1 MVQKIHP
8 QGVILVPNL
17 SLMWADQL
25 KKLTAVPS
33 MYKEVHAP
41 TSAQKLIF
49 IYNSIQMDMILV
61 KSSIIL

>member
-25 KKLTAVPS
+25 KQIENNK
-33 MYKEVHAP
+33 KDVHELP
-41 TSAQKLIF
+41 YQGLI
-49 IYNSIQMDMILV
+49 
-61 KSSIIL
+61 